1 MLDGPTSKVM
11 GNIFFYYYY
20 ILGNANV
27 LDVKIFLVKHD
38 ICSGNIFNYIKKKK
52 KIIS

>member
-1 MLDGPTSKVM
+1 MHYVRRPNFKSYGQY
-11 GNIFFYYYY
+11 FFYYYY

-52 KIIS
+52 K